1 MLHIKETYFGTF
13 PEFRETIPQLDQPN
27 TGNKTFSGQVTV
39 LESDEIKKRHAE
51 VKAELGLDQDLNP
64 VKTVKQEVPYDK
76 TVLDQN
82 YYNEISSLYYLS
94 EL

>member
-13 PEFRETIPQLDQPN
+13 PEFRETIPQLDKPN
-27 TGNKTFSGQVTV
+27 KGNRIFRGKVSV
-39 LESDEIKKRHAE
+39 LESSEVKKRHSD
-51 VKAELGLDQDLNP
+51 VKAELGLDENLNAVEF
-64 VKTVKQEVPYDK
+64 VKIPSPDK
-76 TVLDQN
+76 AVLDQN